1 MFPNA
6 TERIDV
12 MQWRD
17 LSQAPTPYH
26 NISYEVGWKWV
37 ARNVGSYPAL
47 FAADEDNVAR
57 IYSQSWYIIIAN
69 FLIINNED
77 MVLASGVSKWL
88 RVHTMNL
95 CYFKVRHY

>member
-17 LSQAPTPYH
+17 LSQSPTPYH

-47 FAADEDNVAR
+47 FAADEDKVAR

-88 RVHTMNL
+88 RFHTMNL
-95 CYFKVRHY
+95 CYFKVWRY

>member
-6 TERIDV
+6 TERLDV
-12 MQWRD
+12 TQWPD
-17 LSQAPTPYH
+17 LYQAPTPYH

-57 IYSQSWYIIIAN
+57 IYSQSWYIIDE
-69 FLIINNED
+69 FVKLIHSQFSHHRQHGLGIWSEQVIESSHHEF
-77 MVLASGVSKWL
+77 ML
-88 RVHTMNL
+88 
-95 CYFKVRHY
+95 F

>member
-17 LSQAPTPYH
+17 LSQAPKPYQ

-47 FAADEDNVAR
+47 FAADEDKVAR

-95 CYFKVRHY
+95 CYFKVWRY